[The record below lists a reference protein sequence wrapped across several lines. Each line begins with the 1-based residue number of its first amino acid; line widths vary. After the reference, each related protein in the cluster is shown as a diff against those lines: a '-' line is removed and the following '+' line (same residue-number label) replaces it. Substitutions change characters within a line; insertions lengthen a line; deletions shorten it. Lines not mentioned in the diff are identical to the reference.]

1 MRPNNYIYFQVGGYH
16 IGFEFTN
23 DGKKIYSGD
32 SNGCLYVY
40 DTNSTTLRQKIDVH
54 HSIPCVKVACN
65 QYDTSLVVC
74 GAWDGRITLLGWT
87 KCSPWKRYTID
98 DSVSLIYIRPM
109 LSDALFRSSVL
120 KIIRPVPD
128 LAQNIF
134 NTRGVTVP
142 ATLNLAK
149 LNIDS
154 IVILVTALALCGS
167 KFELALH

>member
-1 MRPNNYIYFQVGGYH
+1 MFSVEETVG
-16 IGFEFTN
+16 
-23 DGKKIYSGD
+23 
-32 SNGCLYVY
+32 
-40 DTNSTTLRQKIDVH
+40 
-54 HSIPCVKVACN
+54 
-65 QYDTSLVVC
+65 
-74 GAWDGRITLLGWT
+74 
-87 KCSPWKRYTID
+87 

-142 ATLNLAK
+142 ARLNLTK

-154 IVILVTALALCGS
+154 IVILVTAIAFAVRSLN
-167 KFELALH
+167 

>member
-1 MRPNNYIYFQVGGYH
+1 
-16 IGFEFTN
+16 
-23 DGKKIYSGD
+23 
-32 SNGCLYVY
+32 
-40 DTNSTTLRQKIDVH
+40 
-54 HSIPCVKVACN
+54 
-65 QYDTSLVVC
+65 
-74 GAWDGRITLLGWT
+74 
-87 KCSPWKRYTID
+87 
-98 DSVSLIYIRPM
+98 M